1 MTGHDT
7 EHKGII
13 MTITEDAD
21 MDPKPYILTAISI
34 GLEGAAT
41 GMALAGG
48 HWLLSLLFLLLTVLF
63 AINGWRAVGRA
74 RMRKTECREF
84 VVDGCHNIII
94 AGDDR
99 HQPRKDKGM
108 TNHEVWDKTIELNGV
123 AIQSVVCMEEC
134 SELIKAI
141 SKRLRGELDI
151 ENNLAEE
158 MADVTIC
165 LYQLARMYDV
175 DDTDVHAWIDRK
187 TERQR
192 KRNALQDHQSGETT
206 R

>member
-48 HWLLSLLFLLLTVLF
+48 HWLLSLLFP
-63 AINGWRAVGRA
+63 INGWRAVGRA

-94 AGDDR
+94 AGDD
-99 HQPRKDKGM
+99 
-108 TNHEVWDKTIELNGV
+108 
-123 AIQSVVCMEEC
+123 
-134 SELIKAI
+134 
-141 SKRLRGELDI
+141 
-151 ENNLAEE
+151 
-158 MADVTIC
+158 
-165 LYQLARMYDV
+165 
-175 DDTDVHAWIDRK
+175 
-187 TERQR
+187 
-192 KRNALQDHQSGETT
+192 
-206 R
+206 